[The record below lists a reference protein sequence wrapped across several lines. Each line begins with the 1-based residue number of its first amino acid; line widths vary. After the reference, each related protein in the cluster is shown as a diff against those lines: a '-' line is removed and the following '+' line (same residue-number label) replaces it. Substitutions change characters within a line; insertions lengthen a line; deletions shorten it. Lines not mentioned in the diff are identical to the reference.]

1 MTKLKITVLIPAA
14 KGTATITE
22 TTAIQQF
29 GIQAARLVFRINP
42 AVAAGGKLDNLNGQL
57 DHAAQHIEDH
67 LPSQTR
73 LEEIEIEED

>member
-14 KGTATITE
+14 KGTSMIQEQNATQGFEMRAVRI
-22 TTAIQQF
+22 I
-29 GIQAARLVFRINP
+29 FRINP
-42 AVAAGGKLDNLNGQL
+42 AVASGGKLDNLNGQL

-67 LPSQTR
+67 LPSATR